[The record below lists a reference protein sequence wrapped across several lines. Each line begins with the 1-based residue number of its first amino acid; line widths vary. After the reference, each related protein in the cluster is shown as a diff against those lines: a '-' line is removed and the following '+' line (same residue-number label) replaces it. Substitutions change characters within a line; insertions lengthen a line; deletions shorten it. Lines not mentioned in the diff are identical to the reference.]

1 MKNYLKMESKSSNI
15 NTKKAI
21 FEQNLKEGSDEFI
34 ISTLEELRENGEDYM
49 IDSIIHLLFTKRS
62 DVLKEAVVN
71 FLVDI
76 KNQSAAVEIIK
87 TIKEKKN
94 SSDVSHLVSVCW
106 QSRLDFS
113 NEIELFM
120 DLLCKADYQT
130 SIEAFSVIENA
141 LDNTSDEKIEEY
153 SLYLKNEVKKIAK
166 DKQPLVQ
173 QMILV
178 MEEFGGGR

>member
-1 MKNYLKMESKSSNI
+1 MESKSNNI

-34 ISTLEELRENGEDYM
+34 ISTLEELRESGEDYM
-49 IDSIIHLLFTKRS
+49 VGSIINLLFTKRS
-62 DVLKEAVVN
+62 EVLKEAVVS

-76 KNQSAAVEIIK
+76 KNQSAAVEIIN
-87 TIKEKKN
+87 TIKEKRN
-94 SSDVSHLVSVCW
+94 LSDVSHLVSVCW

-120 DLLCKADYQT
+120 DLLCKSDYQT

-141 LDNTSDEKIEEY
+141 LDNTSDEKIAEY
-153 SLYLKNEVKKIAK
+153 TLYLKNEVNKTSK
-166 DKQPLVQ
+166 DKQPLVH

-178 MEEFGGGR
+178 REEFGGGK